1 LLYELETTNN
11 GTRFQERAWRKDG
24 IGTYATIIAHERTKL
39 LESGR
44 NAVPIHMHIHR
55 VVVALVIVVAE
66 NGTSLH
72 VHTQTDYA
80 VAHEIEMSD
89 GTAFEQHRRLHLA
102 ADAHLC
108 SRSHEDT
115 AAKIGVAAHKAMSRY
130 DGRPLNSDVMTNG
143 GRRMYGH
150 SILDFILFTKRL
162 EETRNDFAKIVNNS
176 PRLIVWDSF
185 N

>member
-1 LLYELETTNN
+1 MVSRRRTIISQRILLYELETTNN

-55 VVVALVIVVAE
+55 VVEALVIVVAE

-89 GTAFEQHRRLHLA
+89 AKNKANRLGFFLLTSAMLMMSKWRVDESRKAERANNRR
-102 ADAHLC
+102 
-108 SRSHEDT
+108 R
-115 AAKIGVAAHKAMSRY
+115 
-130 DGRPLNSDVMTNG
+130 
-143 GRRMYGH
+143 
-150 SILDFILFTKRL
+150 
-162 EETRNDFAKIVNNS
+162 
-176 PRLIVWDSF
+176 
-185 N
+185 